1 VSDSCQSLRHI
12 PFFEELGRMSDEDAN
27 WRSVSA
33 GLVALRLLDAWI
45 EEGPSV
51 VTDDSWALAGVIEAI
66 EAIDQGVPIRR
77 VLLGVIDAMRSSSG
91 IDLHVVTPR
100 LMAYAQLLEY
110 DTHWALAAD
119 IYQTI
124 IAHGHPSEEGDL
136 VVSASI
142 QLGHCLRN
150 IGDLKGAS
158 LAYTSG
164 AELAQSNGDIIGVL
178 RSRIGEAK
186 VAISRGNMPEAE
198 ALLDDT
204 IARATEHELTDVK
217 SRALH
222 DLASVAS
229 VRGQYDRVV
238 KFGYQA
244 LDLSTA
250 PRERDRILVDI
261 ATGFLELGLLDVAR
275 DAYLVLVAT
284 AQEQYVRWAAGL
296 NLIDVASR
304 QKMEPMFDRYRRDF
318 ESVELPPY
326 LQASYYLIVGN
337 GYRTFGR
344 ARDAVPYLELA
355 VDLAARNELNQLL
368 FEAEESLAGARI
380 AAARP
385 PREEAPALSSDVLEV
400 AAAIREMRFAVA
412 SSE

>member
-1 VSDSCQSLRHI
+1 VTDSCQSLRHI
-12 PFFEELGRMSDEDAN
+12 PFFEELGRMSDTDPS
-27 WRSVSA
+27 WREVSA
-33 GLVALRLLDAWI
+33 GLVVLRLLDSWI
-45 EEGPSV
+45 EDGASMV
-51 VTDDSWALAGVIEAI
+51 ADDAWSFSAVIEAV
-66 EAIDQGVPIRR
+66 EAIDQRKPVRR
-77 VLLGVIDAMRSSSG
+77 VLLGVVDSMRSSSSV
-91 IDLHVVTPR
+91 DMHVVTPR
-100 LMAYAQLLEY
+100 LMAYGQMLEY
-110 DTHWALAAD
+110 DTRWTLAAD
-119 IYQTI
+119 IYRTI

-150 IGDLKGAS
+150 VGDLRGAGQ
-158 LAYTSG
+158 AYTAGS
-164 AELAQSNGDIIGVL
+164 ELAQANGDIIGVL

-204 IARATEHELTDVK
+204 IAQATEHDLTDVK

-222 DLASVAS
+222 DLANVANL
-229 VRGQYDRVV
+229 RRQYDRAV

-261 ATGFLELGLLDVAR
+261 ATGFLDLGLLDVAR

-304 QKMEPMFDRYRRDF
+304 QQMEPMFDRYRRDF
-318 ESVELPPY
+318 ENVELPPY

-337 GYRTFGR
+337 GYRAFGR
-344 ARDAVPYLELA
+344 VKDAVPYLELA
-355 VDLAARNELNQLL
+355 VDLASKNELNQLL
-368 FEAEESLAGARI
+368 FEAEESLAGARS

-385 PREEAPALSSDVLEV
+385 NREVPPAVSPDVLEV

-412 SSE
+412 SGD

>member
-1 VSDSCQSLRHI
+1 LRHI
-12 PFFEELGRMSDEDAN
+12 PFFEELARMDDEDAK
-27 WRSVSA
+27 WREVSA
-33 GLVALRLLDAWI
+33 GLVVLRLFDAWV
-45 EEGPSV
+45 EEGSAV
-51 VTDDSWALAGVIEAI
+51 VGEASWGLTGVLEAI
-66 EAIDQGVPIRR
+66 EAIDPRSPVRR
-77 VLLGVIDAMRSSSG
+77 VLSGVVDAMCSSTSV
-91 IDLHVVTPR
+91 DMYVVTPR
-100 LMAYAQLLEY
+100 LMAYGQMLEY
-110 DTHWALAAD
+110 DTRWSLAAD
-119 IYQTI
+119 IYKTI
-124 IAHGHPSEEGDL
+124 IAHSHPREEGDL

-142 QLGHCLRN
+142 QLGHCYRN
-150 IGDLKGAS
+150 LGDLRSAS
-158 LAYTSG
+158 HAYTSG
-164 AELAQSNGDIIGVL
+164 SELASANGDIIGVL

-204 IARATEHELTDVK
+204 VAQATEHDLTDVK

-222 DLASVAS
+222 DLATVATL
-229 VRGQYDRVV
+229 RGQYDRVV

-244 LDLSTA
+244 LHLSTA

-304 QKMEPMFDRYRRDF
+304 QQMEPMFDRYRRDF

-337 GYRTFGR
+337 GYRSFGR
-344 ARDAVPYLELA
+344 AEDAVPYLERA
-355 VDLAARNELNQLL
+355 VDVAARNELNQLL
-368 FEAEESLAGARI
+368 FEAEESLAGARS
-380 AAARP
+380 AAAR
-385 PREEAPALSSDVLEV
+385 RVAPSEPELGSEVLEV
-400 AAAIREMRFAVA
+400 AAAIREMRFAVN
-412 SSE
+412 SGI

>member
-1 VSDSCQSLRHI
+1 
-12 PFFEELGRMSDEDAN
+12 MSDDDPN

-51 VTDDSWALAGVIEAI
+51 VTDDSWGLAGVIEAI

-77 VLLGVIDAMRSSSG
+77 VLLGVVDAMRSSSG

-100 LMAYAQLLEY
+100 LMAYAQMLEY
-110 DTHWALAAD
+110 DTRWALAAD

-158 LAYTSG
+158 RAYTSG
-164 AELAQSNGDIIGVL
+164 SELAQSNGDIIGVL

-229 VRGQYDRVV
+229 MRGQYDRVV

-261 ATGFLELGLLDVAR
+261 ATGFLDLGLLDVAR
-275 DAYLVLVAT
+275 DAYVVLVAT

-304 QKMEPMFDRYRRDF
+304 QGMEPMFDRYRRDF
-318 ESVELPPY
+318 ENVELPPY

-344 ARDAVPYLELA
+344 ASEAVPYLELA
-355 VDLAARNELNQLL
+355 VDVASRNELNKLL
-368 FEAEESLAGARI
+368 FEAEESLAGARV
-380 AAARP
+380 AAAR
-385 PREEAPALSSDVLEV
+385 RTAAPAPEFSSDVLEV
-400 AAAIREMRFAVA
+400 ADAIREMRFAVA
-412 SSE
+412 SAG